1 MQVIRNGVL
10 SLLTLGA
17 LTLEGH
23 AQKPLVVSLEC
34 DFPLASTDD
43 WSVAASTLQYY
54 IDTAGGW
61 RVNQDSFSFD
71 GPIKITIGGKDT
83 AASLSITIS
92 RQSGK
97 ATKTLS
103 SEGKSLTISG
113 ECKKME
119 SSGRKF

>member
-1 MQVIRNGVL
+1 MQVIRNGFL
-10 SLLTLGA
+10 SLLALGA

-23 AQKPLVVSLEC
+23 AQTVVAALEC
-34 DFPLASTDD
+34 DFPPASSDD
-43 WSVAASTLQYY
+43 WNMAAATLQYY
-54 IDTAGGW
+54 VDPAGGW
-61 RVNQDSFSFD
+61 KVEQDSFSFD
-71 GPIKITIGGKDT
+71 GPTNITIGGKDR

-103 SEGKSLTISG
+103 SERKSLTISG
-113 ECKKME
+113 ECRKMD

>member
-1 MQVIRNGVL
+1 MQVIRNGFL
-10 SLLTLGA
+10 SLLALGA

-23 AQKPLVVSLEC
+23 AQTVVAALEC
-34 DFPLASTDD
+34 DFPPASSDD
-43 WSVAASTLQYY
+43 WNMAAATLQYFV
-54 IDTAGGW
+54 DPAGGW
-61 RVNQDSFSFD
+61 KVEQDSFSFD
-71 GPIKITIGGKDT
+71 GPTNITIGGKDR

-103 SEGKSLTISG
+103 SERKSLTISG
-113 ECKKME
+113 ECRKMD

>member
-1 MQVIRNGVL
+1 MQVMRNGFL
-10 SLLTLGA
+10 SLLALGA

-23 AQKPLVVSLEC
+23 AQTLVASLEC

-43 WSVAASTLQYY
+43 WTMAASTLQYY
-54 IDTAGGW
+54 IDTAAGW

-71 GPIKITIGGKDT
+71 GPTNITIVGKDH

-103 SEGKSLTISG
+103 TERKSLTVSG
-113 ECKKME
+113 ECKKMD

>member
-1 MQVIRNGVL
+1 MQGIRNGVL
-10 SLLTLGA
+10 ALLALGA
-17 LTLEGH
+17 LTQEGH
-23 AQKPLVVSLEC
+23 AQTLVAALEC

-103 SEGKSLTISG
+103 SEGKSLTVSG

>member
-1 MQVIRNGVL
+1 VQVTRNGFL
-10 SLLTLGA
+10 SLLALGA
-17 LTLEGH
+17 LTLESH
-23 AQKPLVVSLEC
+23 AQALVALEC
-34 DFPLASTDD
+34 DFPLAATDD
-43 WSVAASTLQYY
+43 WTMAASTLQYY

-61 RVNQDSFSFD
+61 RVNDDSFSFD
-71 GPIKITIGGKDT
+71 GPAKANIGGKDGV
-83 AASLSITIS
+83 ASLSITIS

-103 SEGKSLTISG
+103 SEGKSLTVSG

>member
-1 MQVIRNGVL
+1 MQVIRNGFL
-10 SLLTLGA
+10 SLLALGA

-23 AQKPLVVSLEC
+23 TETPVAALEC

-43 WSVAASTLQYY
+43 WSMAASTLQYY

-71 GPIKITIGGKDT
+71 GPIKITIGGKDQ

-103 SEGKSLTISG
+103 SEGKSLTVSG
-113 ECKKME
+113 QCKKME